1 MKEHCTL
8 RLSVIAS
15 ANHVWYI
22 FFMFSYNTVDL
33 FMGILVYCIMR
44 AYMSSPDLS
53 DLRSWSMS
61 KIDKTKENIGVTNL
75 DDKTKKDLFNK
86 FVHAGGQVIAEK
98 RERGFKDFDREKQ
111 KQYRQ
116 KIESHKAKLQK
127 VKPASAPMQKKSAV
141 KPAEVKVQARGEQ
154 KQGSLT
160 AFIDR
165 IIIRFKLMFF
175 GVADFWGGYYK
186 TRFIERFNTEYKAA
200 LLELQMIYLDLFKQN
215 PTIGKSIISRLDAI
229 KPLYYELIEMIAA
242 IYDRGSFM
250 LITQAYEEFPDIS
263 QRVSDYRDFFISLF
277 KKLYVLHRYSTT
289 ILDAF
294 ERAIFTQQELEK
306 NKSSLYSSKRKK
318 ARNDI
323 YIIFNKLFPRLWW
336 LFCNYHGIVLPLNDT
351 RIESMLGIN
360 AEDKPGRRVKGA
372 EVTEVEVPLPGD
384 AAREADEK
392 KKEEKLS
399 AEIAKGMDLMYAL
412 DMKKLRADYDR
423 ESRLKFLKDDD
434 IILQSHLLVLE
445 FDREYSLILTTNKIK
460 YNTTYGTSGKI
471 DYRIRLS
478 DLYNGMRDCIEG
490 LRQYT
495 DALELYEKTRLDKP
509 ISNAQYIE
517 YSKKLTQ
524 LEKTQKTLGN
534 QARMTIASYME
545 KVADELKVLI
555 DDMNGP
561 QLIVANPQDVLNFES
576 EIEGEKKLSG
586 KKAYE
591 CIYLTHCF
599 AAALAYR
606 LNIGGDLS
614 GRQPSFQIEDVSQ
627 NQQSAPQKTKSAE
640 AAPTQKTDKQ
650 SSGESTSILKEL
662 DDLL

>member
-1 MKEHCTL
+1 
-8 RLSVIAS
+8 
-15 ANHVWYI
+15 
-22 FFMFSYNTVDL
+22 
-33 FMGILVYCIMR
+33 
-44 AYMSSPDLS
+44 
-53 DLRSWSMS
+53 MS

-86 FVHAGGQVIAEK
+86 FVQAGGQVVTEK
-98 RERGFKDFDREKQ
+98 KERGFKDFDREKQ

-116 KIESHKAKLQK
+116 KIESHKEKLQK
-127 VKPASAPMQKKSAV
+127 AKPPSAPGQTKPAAKS
-141 KPAEVKVQARGEQ
+141 AEVKVQARGEQ
-154 KQGSLT
+154 KRGSFA

-165 IIIRFKLMFF
+165 TIIRFKLMFL

-186 TRFIERFNTEYKAA
+186 TGFIERFNTEYKAA

-215 PTIGKSIISRLDAI
+215 PAIGRTIIARLDAI
-229 KPLYYELIEMIAA
+229 KPLYYELIEMLSS

-250 LITQAYEEFPDIS
+250 LITQAYEEFPDIA

-277 KKLYVLHRYSTT
+277 KKLYVLHRYSTAAS
-289 ILDAF
+289 DAF
-294 ERAIFTQQELEK
+294 ERAISFQQEAEK
-306 NKSSLYSSKRKK
+306 NKSSLYASKRKK
-318 ARNDI
+318 AKNDI
-323 YIIFNKLFPRLWW
+323 YIIFNRLFPRLWW
-336 LFCNYHGIVLPLNDT
+336 LFCNYYGMVLPLNDT
-351 RIESMLGIN
+351 RIESMLGITS
-360 AEDKPGRRVKGA
+360 EDKPGRRVKGA

-384 AAREADEK
+384 AAKEADEK
-392 KKEEKLS
+392 KKDEKLPP
-399 AEIAKGMDLMYAL
+399 EIKKGLDLMFAL
-412 DMKKLRADYDR
+412 DMKKLRAEYDR
-423 ESRLKFLKDDD
+423 ESRFKFVKDDD
-434 IILQSHLLVLE
+434 IVLQSRLLLLE

-460 YNTTYGTSGKI
+460 YNTSYGAGGKI

-478 DLYNGMRDCIEG
+478 DLYNGMRDCVEA

-495 DALELYEKTRLDKP
+495 DALELYEKARLDKP

-534 QARMTIASYME
+534 QARMTVASYME

-555 DDMNGP
+555 DDMNG
-561 QLIVANPQDVLNFES
+561 QELIVANPQDILNFES

-586 KKAYE
+586 KKVYE

-606 LNIGGDLS
+606 LSVGGDLA
-614 GRQPSFQIEDVSQ
+614 GKQPSQQIVG
-627 NQQSAPQKTKSAE
+627 APQSPQTAPQQAGSASETTK
-640 AAPTQKTDKQ
+640 QKKEKP
-650 SSGESTSILKEL
+650 SGGESESILKEL